1 MSEAR
6 FLFRE
11 SKEVSSL
18 VRFMQKTWQSLYFNS
33 KHDCFSAATTQ
44 DVIHSNVATRDQ
56 TNSVIFNDFK

>member
-1 MSEAR
+1 
-6 FLFRE
+6 
-11 SKEVSSL
+11 
-18 VRFMQKTWQSLYFNS
+18 MQKTWQSLYFNS

>member
-18 VRFMQKTWQSLYFNS
+18 VRYMQKTWQSLYFNS
-33 KHDCFSAATTQ
+33 KHDFFSCNHTGCDSLQ
-44 DVIHSNVATRDQ
+44 HGNQRPNKLSDIQ
-56 TNSVIFNDFK
+56 